1 MTAFSTITAA
11 HTLQEAGINRA
22 HAEAIAETVLQSHR
36 AERGDLATRSDIAL
50 LRADMAE
57 AKAELRTE
65 IAELRTDIAELR
77 TDIAELRTEIAGVKN
92 NLQTEIT
99 RVRTEINGVKNDLQ
113 TEITKVKKDMFW
125 MKAIGGTIVTL
136 LLAIA
141 GQTFFGTG

>member
-77 TDIAELRTEIAGVKN
+77 TEIAGVKN